1 MQTRIEITIT
11 DEDKDKLFDKQLEAI
26 DELSMVLDSLPFP
39 ATMQVFDREPEIE
52 ILRPSQP

>member
-11 DEDKDKLFDKQLEAI
+11 DEDKEKLFDKQLEAI

-39 ATMQVFDREPEIE
+39 ATMQIFDREPE
-52 ILRPSQP
+52 PQQ